1 VSLRLGQAVF
11 AFAIVAIGVE
21 TVVNAHIAGNSLG
34 AQYRVI
40 PTIPWVPA
48 IPALAYLFGV
58 VWVVCGLALLSRDT
72 RRVAALSLGIL
83 FVACAFVL
91 DLPKYL
97 PHPASVSL
105 RTIFFE
111 PLAIGALAWLLLG
124 PRDVPAALHAV
135 ARYLLGIS
143 LIVFGIDHFLAFAFI
158 AALIP
163 DWVPLHA
170 FWTAFFGVAFIA
182 GGLSI
187 ALNVL
192 SRWGAAGIA
201 LMFGIWVVTLH
212 LPRTLGA
219 YGIPGAIHDPNE
231 WSSLF
236 IALALCGGAWAL
248 AETIRTWA
256 RPHSNVA

>member
-1 VSLRLGQAVF
+1 MSLRLGQAVF
-11 AFAIVAIGVE
+11 ALAIVAIGVE
-21 TVVNAHIAGNSLG
+21 TVVNAHLGNSPG
-34 AQYRVI
+34 AQYHII
-40 PTIPWVPA
+40 PTIPWLPA
-48 IPALAYLFGV
+48 IPWLAYFFGV
-58 VWVVCGLALLSRDT
+58 VWVVCGLAMFSGDT
-72 RRVAALSLGIL
+72 RKVAALTLATL
-83 FVACAFVL
+83 FTVAAFVL

-105 RTIFFE
+105 RTLFFE
-111 PLAIGALAWLLLG
+111 PLAIAALAWLLPG
-124 PRDVPAALHAV
+124 PRDVPAALHAA
-135 ARYLLGIS
+135 ARYLLGIA
-143 LIVFGIDHFLAFAFI
+143 LVVFGIDHFLAFAFI

-163 DWVPLHA
+163 DWIPLHA

-187 ALNVL
+187 AANVL
-192 SRWGAAGIA
+192 ARWGAAGIA
-201 LMFGIWVVTLH
+201 LMFGVWVATLH

-248 AETIRTWA
+248 AETIGTSS
-256 RPHSNVA
+256 RPRAIP